1 MFKLDE
7 QFKEEKKKTYKLAQK
22 IQKIEKLSKILKQ
35 ENTELKLKLKNR

>member
-7 QFKEEKKKTYKLAQK
+7 QFNEEKKKTYKLAQK

>member
-7 QFKEEKKKTYKLAQK
+7 QFKEEKKKTYELTQK
-22 IQKIEKLSKILKQ
+22 IEKIEKLSKILKQ